1 MSITTDSLVGDIQQ
15 MFKNINERTLNYWG
29 VAYGD
34 QFASLSCLKCSKRM
48 YDFREFAE
56 FGPESGRNLW
66 FCRADAMEFHKKISL
81 LENTAEAEM
90 KDFKELYEKALEPL
104 REMEKFFGNYSE
116 TRTAQ
121 LTGKKW
127 VFFS

>member
-15 MFKNINERTLNYWG
+15 MFKNINEQTLNYWG

-56 FGPESGRNLW
+56 FGPELGRNLW
-66 FCRADAMEFHKKISL
+66 FCREDAMEFQKKISL
-81 LENTAEAEM
+81 LKNTAKAEM

-104 REMEKFFGNYSE
+104 IKMESNLKNYPE
-116 TRTAQ
+116 ACTAQ
-121 LTGKKW
+121 LTRKNW
-127 VFFS
+127 VFFG